1 MVFPLRGTRPV
12 EGDTDYRKIA
22 YDVQRDFAPVSLTAY
37 GPLVLVGN
45 TPAQFAE
52 FVKAE
57 LVKWARV
64 VKAAGGDGG
73 LTLQYRDSSTEIP
86 AMQNTLGLIFSPLHP
101 VFAADCSGVDIGAPI
116 SPEIADVIHDAMD
129 QYAVLVFRRGKPL
142 TTDQQIRFTK
152 SLGELEGLYT
162 KIQPEQGVRLDN
174 PLLSDISNLAPGDK
188 ILPPEDRKRQFSMGN
203 RLWHSDSSYK
213 TIPAKYSALCAHV
226 IPPTGGETE
235 FADMRAAWDMLDA
248 PTKEKIKDLVT
259 EHSRIFSKGTLGF
272 QFTESEYRDFAPVRQ
287 PLVRTHP
294 RTGRHS
300 LYLSSH
306 AGRIVGWPQ
315 PEALMLLRE
324 LTEHATQREFVYRH
338 KWQAGDLVMW
348 DNRTTMHRGRAYEDT
363 KYPRDL
369 RRTTLTSGAL
379 ATGFAHASR

>member
-1 MVFPLRGTRPV
+1 MGESR
-12 EGDTDYRKIA
+12 EG
-22 YDVQRDFAPVSLTAY
+22 
-37 GPLVLVGN
+37 
-45 TPAQFAE
+45 
-52 FVKAE
+52 
-57 LVKWARV
+57 
-64 VKAAGGDGG
+64 GGSDDG
-73 LTLQYRDSSTEIP
+73 LTLQYRDRSTGS
-86 AMQNTLGLIFSPLHP
+86 ATMQNTLGLTFTPLHP
-101 VFAADCSGVDIGAPI
+101 VFAADCSGIDIGEPI

-142 TTDQQIRFTK
+142 TTNQQIRFTK

-248 PTKEKIKDLVT
+248 ATKAQIKDLVT

-272 QFTESEYRDFAPVRQ
+272 QFTESELRDFAPVRQ
-287 PLVRTHP
+287 PLVRPHP

-300 LYLSSH
+300 IYLSAH

-363 KYPRDL
+363 RYPRDL

-379 ATGFAHASR
+379 ATGFTHALQ